1 MTLPKAASGAVVE
14 KRSARCRGWV
24 ARARS
29 RQTPLKRPDHPRV
42 RMPRRWPTAPSG
54 VSDAVDQPGID
65 EFVRYRFRAR
75 ERAHHEWEHLG
86 VHRGQQPSHQFPA
99 SGTVVASSG
108 APHSRVPER
117 GGQGHMPHTTEY
129 QVDVVRVRRG
139 SWSPQE
145 QLAKPR
151 GGDPVP
157 GRGGGANC
165 KIEGSKPVCG
175 ATRAATPPWAAAP
188 AH

>member
-1 MTLPKAASGAVVE
+1 
-14 KRSARCRGWV
+14 
-24 ARARS
+24 
-29 RQTPLKRPDHPRV
+29 
-42 RMPRRWPTAPSG
+42 
-54 VSDAVDQPGID
+54 
-65 EFVRYRFRAR
+65 
-75 ERAHHEWEHLG
+75 
-86 VHRGQQPSHQFPA
+86 
-99 SGTVVASSG
+99 
-108 APHSRVPER
+108 
-117 GGQGHMPHTTEY
+117 MPHTTEY